1 MARIEAHLRKQE
13 LYLMQTKAFVLSNS
27 VQPESIDEQVQFK
40 SLREAGFSSN
50 LESVVEYR
58 KIITSMSKENRKE
71 IFWLKANDDMFH
83 ADRNKVGKS
92 IVSEMKS

>member
-1 MARIEAHLRKQE
+1 M
-13 LYLMQTKAFVLSNS
+13 
-27 VQPESIDEQVQFK
+27 
-40 SLREAGFSSN
+40 
-50 LESVVEYR
+50 ESVVEYR